1 MRKLV
6 YRPAALADLDGIYDY
21 IEPENPRRAASFVK
35 DIRDRCRNLCT
46 HPELGP
52 AREDLGTGIRI
63 LPTAIIEKEAFR
75 VLFAVGGGFDQLE
88 ASGVSGV
95 ASARANAEAYLGAIL
110 SLLEIPTV
118 SSN

>member
-35 DIRDRCRNLCT
+35 DIQDRCRNLCA

-52 AREDLGTGIRI
+52 AREDLGAGIRI
-63 LPTAIIEKEAFR
+63 LPMLGRVVVAYRIVDEAIVITR
-75 VLFAVGGGFDQLE
+75 VFHGGRDYE
-88 ASGVSGV
+88 T
-95 ASARANAEAYLGAIL
+95 IL
-110 SLLEIPTV
+110 REGEGYGP
-118 SSN
+118 